1 MSADS
6 IPQPDRLPA
15 RIEAFFAKNPT
26 EYLTYKDMCLK
37 WGCTEQEARLAVAGI
52 KKRGGLVQT
61 QTVVTLRGPN
71 E

>member
-1 MSADS
+1 MSAER

-15 RIEAFFAKNPT
+15 RIEAFFAANPT

-37 WGCTEQEARLAVAGI
+37 WGCTVEQASKAVAGI
-52 KKRGGLVQT
+52 KKRRGTLQT
-61 QTVVTLRGPN
+61 QTVVMLCGPD